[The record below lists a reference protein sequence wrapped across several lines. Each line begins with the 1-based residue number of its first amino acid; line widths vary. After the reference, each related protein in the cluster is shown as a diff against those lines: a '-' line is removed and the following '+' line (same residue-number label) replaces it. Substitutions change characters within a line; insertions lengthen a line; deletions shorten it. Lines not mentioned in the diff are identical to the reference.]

1 MSKFIQIKPDT
12 DLIIIDDCDAP
23 YNFRKLELP
32 RTKSDDTKRLFNAK
46 LIAARKT
53 NQKSN

>member
-1 MSKFIQIKPDT
+1 MSKFIQIKLDT